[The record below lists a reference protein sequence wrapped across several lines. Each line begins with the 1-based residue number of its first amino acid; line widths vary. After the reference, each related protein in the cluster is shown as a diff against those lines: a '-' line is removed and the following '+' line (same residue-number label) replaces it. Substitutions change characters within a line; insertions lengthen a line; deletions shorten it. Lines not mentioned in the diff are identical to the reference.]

1 MNRKCTKKTIIDII
15 SREFN
20 IEEKDQKILD
30 QIDLLEDL
38 GIDSMSFISLI
49 VEVEATFDI
58 VIPDECMLI
67 DNFRKLDSIVN
78 VVQNVTNDMM

>member
-1 MNRKCTKKTIIDII
+1 MNEKCVKKAIVDVI

-30 QIDLLEDL
+30 QLDLLEDL
-38 GIDSMSFISLI
+38 GMDSMSFVSII
-49 VEVEATFDI
+49 VELEATFGI
-58 VIPDECMLI
+58 IIPDEYMLI

-78 VVQNVTNDMM
+78 VVQNVRTDLM